1 MTLSSSARS
10 RDFSKRAIAAR
21 YLPSRPHYWY
31 ALAKLATDPLY
42 GAVRRVFEQTQAPLL
57 DLGCGIG
64 LLPQCLR
71 ASGFDFEYRGT
82 DIDAGK
88 IDIARAAASKGGLQ
102 GLSFEAGDLSMQ
114 FPDHRGSVA
123 LLDVLQYFDAAARD
137 ELVHKAARC
146 ISSTG
151 RLIIRAG
158 LDDRN
163 WRAAITRGADRIGHL
178 TRWMQTPPRSQPSR
192 ADLQKLLAS
201 HGLECE
207 FQPLSGNLPFNNWL
221 IMGRMAS
228 A

>member
-10 RDFSKRAIAAR
+10 PNFSKQAIAVR
-21 YLPSRPHYWY
+21 YLPSRQHYWY
-31 ALAKLATDPLY
+31 ALAKLATDPVY
-42 GAVRRVFEQTQAPLL
+42 GAVRRVFEQTQGPLL

-71 ASGFDFEYRGT
+71 AGGFEFEYRGM

-88 IDIARAAASKGGLQ
+88 IDMARAAATKGGLR
-102 GLSFEAGDLSMQ
+102 GLSFEAGDLSTQ

-137 ELVHKAARC
+137 DLVHKAARC
-146 ISSTG
+146 ISPTG

-163 WRAAITRGADRIGHL
+163 WRAAVTRGADRIGHFA
-178 TRWMQTPPRSQPSR
+178 RWVRTAPKSQPSR
-192 ADLQKLLAS
+192 GDLQKLLAAN
-201 HGLECE
+201 GLDCE

-221 IMGRMAS
+221 IVGRRAS